1 MKNHPT
7 SNFRALGQGFLP
19 VMGTMTAATA
29 LALASVLVV

>member
-1 MKNHPT
+1 MKDHPKPKVK
-7 SNFRALGQGFLP
+7 AIGQGLMP